1 MTRGHHMATGKQL
14 KMDGSAPGFFV
25 VRQKEIHRIREVKAM
40 VQALLLVAMGLCA
53 GCYTAGGEPV
63 DLLGAIAE
71 AGERKL
77 TAQEIADRVRESE
90 KVRVEITG
98 AGVVYEFERDIVID
112 DLDEKGNLKRRQTRK
127 FRSFTD
133 NRDPVLLLHDG
144 KKPTPEQME
153 KERKKISKHQRKF
166 LGGKE
171 SDKSKNSRGDEKLLV
186 RQIERYG
193 DHFIPRLLGEGTF
206 EGRPAYILQFLHN
219 PEKTF
224 RDPLVDL
231 ALQHLL
237 IKVWVDQEEFQ
248 IAQLKAELANPL
260 YALGG
265 LAGKLETFQLTAM
278 QKRLTPEIWADWKV
292 SVAVHG
298 RMLWDPFTIHFRSES
313 SGFKRLKA
321 SD

>member
-1 MTRGHHMATGKQL
+1 
-14 KMDGSAPGFFV
+14 
-25 VRQKEIHRIREVKAM
+25 
-40 VQALLLVAMGLCA
+40 VQAMIQVLLLMVMGSCV

-63 DLLGAIAE
+63 SLLGTTAE
-71 AGERKL
+71 RIEKKL
-77 TAQEIADRVRESE
+77 TAQEIADRVRDTE
-90 KVRVEITG
+90 KIRGKIT
-98 AGVVYEFERDIVID
+98 ATGVVYAFERDIVID
-112 DLDEKGNLKRRQTRK
+112 DLDEKGDLKRRQTRK

-133 NRDPVLLLHDG
+133 NRDPVLLLYDG
-144 KKPTPEQME
+144 KKPTPEQVE
-153 KERKKISKHQRKF
+153 KERKKISKHQRKY

-171 SDKSKNSRGDEKLLV
+171 SDKSNNSRGDEKLLI

-193 DHFIPRLLGEGTF
+193 DYLVPRLLGEGILL
-206 EGRPAYILQFLHN
+206 GRPVYILQFLHN

-224 RDPLVDL
+224 RDPLVNL

-248 IAQLKAELANPL
+248 VAQLKAELINPL
-260 YALGG
+260 YAIGG

-298 RMLWDPFTIHFRSES
+298 RMLWDSFTIHFSSES

-321 SD
+321 PD